1 MKLRSGLILR
11 NWGSVNLMYKWDLT
25 ESTDKNRLFL
35 LFFSILFFLFFFSPP
50 HVWSKIFIDIN
61 APSIQRIQIAV
72 PDFINFSVQKE
83 HPELSSALPDVIAN
97 DLDLTGYFRPIEK
110 SAFIEKNETSL
121 SPNDI
126 RFKNWTVIGAELLF
140 KGGYACLGRSLEVEA
155 RLFDTFSGRLIFGK
169 RFLGKIEDHRSL
181 MHRVANEIIY
191 ALTGYKGMFLSRL
204 AFVDNATGH
213 KEIYVSDLD
222 GHNIKKITSD
232 KSIALFPRWSPSGEK
247 LMYNSYKDGEGPL
260 LYMKDLH
267 SGAES
272 KVSSRK
278 GLNIGAAWV
287 QDGKTLAITLSQ
299 GDNPDIY
306 HIDLK
311 GNIISRLTD
320 HWGIDIS
327 PSFSPEGDKMAYV
340 SNRSGSPQIHIL
352 EMKDGKEARLTFEGK
367 YNTSPSWSKLNRIAF
382 SGMYNGRFDIYTVN
396 PDGSNL
402 TRLTD
407 NQGNNEEPCW
417 SSDGRYIIFSSNREG
432 KYQLYLM
439 NANGQN
445 QRRLFSKSGSQTS
458 PSWSPF

>member
-1 MKLRSGLILR
+1 
-11 NWGSVNLMYKWDLT
+11 
-25 ESTDKNRLFL
+25 
-35 LFFSILFFLFFFSPP
+35 
-50 HVWSKIFIDIN
+50 
-61 APSIQRIQIAV
+61 
-72 PDFINFSVQKE
+72 
-83 HPELSSALPDVIAN
+83 
-97 DLDLTGYFRPIEK
+97 
-110 SAFIEKNETSL
+110 
-121 SPNDI
+121 
-126 RFKNWTVIGAELLF
+126 
-140 KGGYACLGRSLEVEA
+140 
-155 RLFDTFSGRLIFGK
+155 
-169 RFLGKIEDHRSL
+169 
-181 MHRVANEIIY
+181 
-191 ALTGYKGMFLSRL
+191 
-204 AFVDNATGH
+204 GH

-222 GHNIKKITSD
+222 GHNIKQITSD

-247 LMYNSYKDGEGPL
+247 LMYNSYKAGEGPF
-260 LYMKDLH
+260 LYMKDLR

-272 KVSSRK
+272 RVSSRK

-287 QDGKTLAITLSQ
+287 QDGKTLAVTLSQ

-396 PDGSNL
+396 PGGSNL